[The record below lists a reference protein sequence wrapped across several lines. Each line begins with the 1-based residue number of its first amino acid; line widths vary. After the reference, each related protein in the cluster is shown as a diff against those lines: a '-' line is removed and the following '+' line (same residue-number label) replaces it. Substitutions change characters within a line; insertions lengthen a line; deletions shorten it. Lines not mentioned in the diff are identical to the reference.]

1 MHKIIKVNIDMK
13 VKIAVA
19 CRYFVKKEVDLPDDV
34 VSKLK
39 SG

>member
-13 VKIAVA
+13 VKIGVA
-19 CRYFVKKEVDLPDDV
+19 CRYFVKKEVDLPNDV